1 MVYPENKIQLNE
13 DANEMYLECGYI
25 LRRDG
30 SEETTLYLVNGRLF
44 EECEEEDS
52 ENEDDIEKWGDGKY
66 YKRFLLGSEKKLENE
81 NLELESKLKECGKNL
96 AKCGQKEAITVLKHM
111 GTLHGD
117 YSEYM
122 KHADDDDI
130 QSIQTCCDMFR
141 RLKYKTTK
149 RGRENDLMLLE
160 PIRKEFENVM
170 DPDVSIKKKREI
182 LSKPQVGQGIFTL
195 LASTVLPA
203 LISLFTK

>member
-1 MVYPENKIQLNE
+1 M
-13 DANEMYLECGYI
+13 
-25 LRRDG
+25 
-30 SEETTLYLVNGRLF
+30 
-44 EECEEEDS
+44 
-52 ENEDDIEKWGDGKY
+52 
-66 YKRFLLGSEKKLENE
+66 ENE

-122 KHADDDDI
+122 KHADEDVI
-130 QSIQTCCDMFR
+130 KSIQTCCKMFR
-141 RLKYKTTK
+141 KRKYKTTK

-160 PIRKEFENVM
+160 PIKKEFVKVM
-170 DPDVSIKKKREI
+170 DPDVSITEKREI

-195 LASTVLPA
+195 LASTVSPA
-203 LISLFTK
+203 LISLFTNS